1 MHRGGGVS
9 WQIAA
14 MYAVAL
20 VFALLGT
27 GLLLALAR
35 PRSDGKVYAFRMIG
49 IMALAG
55 GIVLAMSATA
65 MWQWSAQP

>member
-1 MHRGGGVS
+1 MS
-9 WQIAA
+9 WQIAI

-20 VFALLGT
+20 VIGLAGA

-35 PRSDGKVYAFRMIG
+35 PRSAGQVYAFRMIG

-55 GIVLAMSATA
+55 GVVLAMSATA
-65 MWQWSAQP
+65 MWQWSAEG